1 MERGTGGAGITLLL
15 SAHKDRGRAVCPA
28 DDANGSIF
36 RGCVAFPD
44 GLITRGAVVHL
55 HPAGGHGGGQGVSHF
70 HKFPGPFHGRP
81 HVGEVILRQPGR
93 FQVFDRQHAGHT
105 GDGVGKLHGLSGRCR
120 ELHRFGRLFPLGKGQ
135 RQAGNM
141 GGSMFCCP
149 GKAPLPEIPALFRV
163 KPVVLHDVPRRLFTA
178 ANDLLFGA
186 EGVIIFPGT
195 AAVLHGFAVD
205 GYTWQIVKRTKRETN
220 DPTVSRMT
228 VSARGEP
235 ATLAQI
241 KKQLRKLE
249 DVIEIFPLDDDHSVY
264 RELVLIKVEA
274 DHSQRPDIVSIVN
287 IFRAQIVDVA
297 PNSLVVEVTGDH
309 NKINGILT
317 MLDTFN
323 ITEIVRTGIAG
334 IGRGL
339 DDFDMEKMKAKK
351 NRG

>member
-1 MERGTGGAGITLLL
+1 MERLVLSILVDNTAGVL
-15 SAHKDRGRAVCPA
+15 SRVAGLFSRRGYNI
-28 DDANGSIF
+28 DS
-36 RGCVAFPD
+36 
-44 GLITRGAVVHL
+44 LT
-55 HPAGGHGGGQGVSHF
+55 
-70 HKFPGPFHGRP
+70 
-81 HVGEVILRQPGR
+81 VG
-93 FQVFDRQHAGHT
+93 
-105 GDGVGKLHGLSGRCR
+105 
-120 ELHRFGRLFPLGKGQ
+120 
-135 RQAGNM
+135 
-141 GGSMFCCP
+141 
-149 GKAPLPEIPALFRV
+149 
-163 KPVVLHDVPRRLFTA
+163 
-178 ANDLLFGA
+178 
-186 EGVIIFPGT
+186 
-195 AAVLHGFAVD
+195 
-205 GYTWQIVKRTKRETN
+205 

-297 PNSLVVEVTGDH
+297 PNSLVVEVTGDQ
-309 NKINGILT
+309 NKIHGILT

-339 DDFDMEKMKAKK
+339 DDFDIEKMKAKK

>member
-1 MERGTGGAGITLLL
+1 MERLVLSILVDNTSGVLSRVAGLF
-15 SAHKDRGRAVCPA
+15 SRRGYNI
-28 DDANGSIF
+28 DS
-36 RGCVAFPD
+36 
-44 GLITRGAVVHL
+44 LT
-55 HPAGGHGGGQGVSHF
+55 
-70 HKFPGPFHGRP
+70 
-81 HVGEVILRQPGR
+81 VG
-93 FQVFDRQHAGHT
+93 
-105 GDGVGKLHGLSGRCR
+105 
-120 ELHRFGRLFPLGKGQ
+120 
-135 RQAGNM
+135 
-141 GGSMFCCP
+141 
-149 GKAPLPEIPALFRV
+149 
-163 KPVVLHDVPRRLFTA
+163 
-178 ANDLLFGA
+178 
-186 EGVIIFPGT
+186 
-195 AAVLHGFAVD
+195 
-205 GYTWQIVKRTKRETN
+205 ETN

-264 RELVLIKVEA
+264 RE
-274 DHSQRPDIVSIVN
+274 QRPDIVSIVN

-297 PNSLVVEVTGDH
+297 PNSLVVEVTGDQ

-339 DDFDMEKMKAKK
+339 DDFDIEKMKAQK